1 MVKNRTVA
9 RLATVFLWEKYNSD
23 RLFILIIDT
32 RRVYFDEFIISNF
45 SDILHLISITP
56 QRQYVHNHST
66 KPTQNGSNDIMPRK
80 ISGTEFNQKLRINRR
95 NVEDTLHFLAEGVSE
110 FVLPGFVLP
119 KGYRLVKSRT
129 KDQYRLI
136 AEGEKPETVY
146 LVELRF
152 RRDIVI
158 GKTTCTQVKVWRS
171 SAYNHVEIIKD
182 LPRQFFIN
190 LLNSY
195 SIMVTDEEQTDA
207 GQRFWETMISW
218 AFSQNY
224 FVYASNGEEEE
235 RSLARIANM
244 EDFYLN
250 WIDVYWGKDKD
261 IHPHKLVVISQSPLN
276 QSK

>member
-1 MVKNRTVA
+1 M
-9 RLATVFLWEKYNSD
+9 
-23 RLFILIIDT
+23 
-32 RRVYFDEFIISNF
+32 
-45 SDILHLISITP
+45 
-56 QRQYVHNHST
+56 HNHST
-66 KPTQNGSNDIMPRK
+66 KPIKDGSSDIMPRK
-80 ISGTEFNQKLRINRR
+80 ISGTEFNQKLRITRR
-95 NVEDTLHFLAEGVSE
+95 NVEDIQYFLTEGVSE
-110 FVLPGFVLP
+110 FVLPNFALP
-119 KGYRLVKSRT
+119 EGYRLVKSR
-129 KDQYRLI
+129 KKEQYRLI
-136 AEGEKPETVY
+136 SEGERPETVY

-152 RRDIVI
+152 RQDIVI
-158 GKTTCTQVKVWRS
+158 GKTTGTQVKVWRS

-207 GQRFWETMISW
+207 GQRLWETMISW

-235 RSLARIANM
+235 RLLGRIANM

-250 WIDVYWGKDKD
+250 WMDVYWGKDKD